1 MSRYDGRSS
10 EQNNRTGEGKTETTS
25 EPPGVGKMSL
35 VQFRFD
41 PNAPPPTEPNK
52 RTLTEQLV
60 PIQMRGATPDDATAA
75 GPPPA
80 GGGGTPL
87 PADVRAQMEAALG
100 GDFAAVRVH
109 VSSYAETIGARAFT
123 RGPDLFFAPGAYDPT
138 SPQGLQLLGHEL
150 THVVQQAQGRVP
162 VNAQI
167 GGVPANT
174 DASLEQEADE
184 LGAKAA
190 SVLPP
195 NKRDGAAP
203 AHSTTPMAPAGHGPA
218 QMKAAPDADQGAPPP
233 VGPYLDEIEGLD
245 AESPPTA
252 AASRP
257 PIQREPSKPKKREYV
272 SFKIAVN
279 REMTGEGF
287 TTAAN
292 LQVFGVASVRSEWK
306 NVKDHYG
313 PADSPVE
320 IGVEVSLLRRMRGA
334 AAASRGID
342 VDDKGKVTGA
352 DARAKDFLAQPGS
365 DEKSAL
371 MKEIDRRYHAATGT
385 PEGTQ
390 IKPGETAN
398 AALWNSIRD
407 EVLFQHQYIVN
418 LPENVKKLIRVSTK
432 GCQLTPADYDQLF
445 RIAKTIDG
453 MPQGQA
459 ADYASKVTAS
469 TTSLDEFETSV
480 DRYIAEM
487 ATRNK
492 ETEAHNKTMT
502 KLAGLEEVYKKFR
515 LWQAVEAL
523 SPGAGDDLK
532 TELEASLKS
541 HGFTGGI
548 PEFDTYVKTFLAGF
562 ETQSSK
568 IVSDLLQKYAGRMYH
583 EGERYQDQKQVSA
596 LHAKLGGVRTNHS
609 IVQDKNKIMDEEYH
623 KQDAARERSRLPGQG
638 GTTPEPTPRFK
649 QAEQEAIAAR
659 DAAKA
664 EIKGLEHDHPIF
676 QNDDALP
683 LDKRI
688 DKVALATAS
697 ETSLQGVLLGHIAK
711 RGEAIQEARE
721 ELDGKPELIYR
732 MDRLM
737 PQFYAQQGIQPG
749 SIHDLIIQDKL
760 KEDRIKKIVVGIL
773 LAIVAIA
780 LTVVSLGTA
789 TPALVAAGAAAGAF
803 SISAYQAYEEYKEYT
818 ENQKLAGAGLVD
830 DPTVI
835 WLVVAVVGAAADM
848 GAAFKAIR
856 GLGAAAKALNAGGEI
871 SQFNRAVRA
880 LEEAGEIDARIA
892 RAAER
897 AAAART
903 GFSEASGELTKI
915 LAGRTY
921 SFPGPFTDPDVY
933 KQLVKMASAKFKEIG
948 NNGLIWLEELNRARV
963 AAKLGEM
970 SPEELAKAK
979 QAWTDGIKAA
989 DDAAKELAPGADTI
1003 AELKKSLTSVLPHAS
1018 DVSGPS
1024 LVMLDKLD
1032 KSVLPKLKAA
1042 DGAELDRLGKM
1053 LVEDPS
1059 LAERLAKSNNPYGA
1073 LKKATTVR
1081 EMDNALFTGRLGEL
1095 KINAARIGPAAD
1107 KSGIPAAQLAKLADA
1122 DIKALGEGDR
1132 LIAEARQGFGPGE
1145 ADLRKLASAQA
1156 ELDKV
1161 SGVADSTRDELRAAI
1176 AHQHGLSDLP
1186 FMRNPGGALAT
1197 KFPDIPKSSMDA
1209 LVKRHPDALRALENA
1224 SKQDVEAVVKAFE
1237 SSASPKDVEDILRSY
1252 MYKAQ
1257 KKARKGVTSGL
1268 EVSDD
1273 VGGRLEES
1281 LDNLA
1286 QARRQGH
1293 PFGFK
1298 DKVQY
1303 EQFIS
1308 TVDSEVA
1315 SRGIKGKAKVQGS
1328 AMHSKTPGDIDME
1341 IVVDQAE
1348 FDRLAKRFLENAPK
1362 GKEATLKSS
1371 IAKKKIPSYEFY
1383 PDHDPSIAGAA
1394 KKFTIGAD
1402 GKPLDVQATLIVG
1415 GSDFDLGPFL

>member
-1 MSRYDGRSS
+1 MPRYDDRSS
-10 EQNNRTGEGKTETTS
+10 RREDRTSGGKAEAAS
-25 EPPGVGKMSL
+25 ELPGVGKMSL
-35 VQFRFD
+35 VQLRFGPD
-41 PNAPPPTEPNK
+41 APPPTEPNK
-52 RTLTEQLV
+52 RTLTEQLA
-60 PIQMRGATPDDATAA
+60 PIQAQRTEPDDATA
-75 GPPPA
+75 GRPPPTD
-80 GGGGTPL
+80 GGGTPL

-100 GDFAAVRVH
+100 GNFAAVRVH
-109 VSSYAETIGARAFT
+109 VSPYAETIGARAFT
-123 RGPDLFFAPGAYDPT
+123 RGTDLFFAPGAYDPT

-150 THVVQQAQGRVP
+150 VHVVQQAQGRVA

-167 GGVPANT
+167 GGAPANT

-190 SVLPP
+190 SALPS
-195 NKRDGAAP
+195 KARDGAAP
-203 AHSTTPMAPAGHGPA
+203 AHSTTPSGPADHGPA
-218 QMKAAPDADQGAPPP
+218 QMKAAPDAVQGALPA
-233 VGPYLDEIEGLD
+233 GPYIDELEE
-245 AESPPTA
+245 ANA
-252 AASRP
+252 ATTSTEAAPGP
-257 PIQREPSKPKKREYV
+257 PIQRDPRKPKKREYV
-272 SFKIAVN
+272 SFKIAVH
-279 REMTGEGF
+279 REMTGEEF
-287 TTAAN
+287 KTAAN

-320 IGVEVSLLRRMRGA
+320 IGVEVSLLQRMRAA
-334 AAASRGID
+334 AAASKGID
-342 VDDKGKVTGA
+342 VDDKGKVAGA

-371 MKEIDRRYHAATGT
+371 LKEIDRRYHAATGT

-390 IKPGETAN
+390 IKPGETAT

-407 EVLFQHQYIVN
+407 EVLFQHEYIAN
-418 LPENVKKLIRVSTK
+418 LPESVKKLIRFTIK
-432 GCQLTPADYDQLF
+432 GRQLIPADYDQLF
-445 RIAKTIDG
+445 RIAKKIDG
-453 MPQGQA
+453 MPPGQP

-469 TTSLDEFETSV
+469 TTNLDEFEASV
-480 DRYIAEM
+480 DRYLGEM
-487 ATRNK
+487 ATRK
-492 ETEAHNKTMT
+492 KDAEEHNRTMT
-502 KLAGLEEVYKKFR
+502 KLAGLEEVYKQFR
-515 LWQAVEAL
+515 LWQTLEAV

-532 TELEASLKS
+532 TELEASLKA
-541 HGFTGGI
+541 HGFNGGI
-548 PEFDTYVKTFLAGF
+548 PEFDAYVKKFLAGF
-562 ETQSSK
+562 EAESAKS
-568 IVSDLLQKYAGRMYH
+568 VSDLLQKYAGRMYR
-583 EGERYQDQKQVSA
+583 EGERYQDQKEVSA
-596 LHAKLGGVRTNHS
+596 LHAKLGGVRTNYA

-649 QAEQEAIAAR
+649 QAEKEALAAR

-697 ETSLQGVLLGHIAK
+697 ETSLQGVLLGYIAK
-711 RGEAIQEARE
+711 RGEAIKEARA

-732 MDRLM
+732 MDKLM

-803 SISAYQAYEEYKEYT
+803 GISAYQAYEEYKEYT
-818 ENQKLAGAGLVD
+818 ETQKLADVGLVD
-830 DPTVI
+830 DPTVV

-848 GAAFKAIR
+848 GAAFKAIK

-871 SQFNRAVRA
+871 SHFNKAVRA

-897 AAAART
+897 AAAARR
-903 GFSEASGELTKI
+903 GFSDASGELTKI
-915 LAGRTY
+915 LGSRAY

-948 NNGLIWLEELNRARV
+948 NNGLIWLEELKRARV

-979 QAWTDGIKAA
+979 QAWEEGIRAV
-989 DDAAKELAPGADTI
+989 DDAAKELAPSADKI
-1003 AELKKSLTSVLPHAS
+1003 AELKKSLTPVLPHAN
-1018 DVSGPS
+1018 DISGPS

-1042 DGAELDRLGKM
+1042 DAAELDRLGKM

-1073 LKKATTVR
+1073 LKKSKTLR

-1095 KINAARIGPAAD
+1095 KVNPVRIGTAAD
-1107 KSGIPAAQLAKLADA
+1107 KSGIPAADLAKLTDA

-1132 LIAEARQGFGPGE
+1132 LIAEARQSYGPGE
-1145 ADLRKLASAQA
+1145 ADLGKLASAQA
-1156 ELDKV
+1156 EIDKV
-1161 SGVADSTRDELRAAI
+1161 SGVATGTRDELRAAI

-1186 FMRNPGGALAT
+1186 FMRNPGEALAA
-1197 KFPDIPKSSMDA
+1197 KFPDIPKGSMDA

-1237 SSASPKDVEDILRSY
+1237 SSANPKDVEDILRSY

-1273 VGGRLEES
+1273 VSSRVEES

-1286 QARRQGH
+1286 QARKQGH
-1293 PFGFK
+1293 PFGFT
-1298 DKVQY
+1298 DKAQY
-1303 EQFIS
+1303 EQFIT

-1348 FDRLAKRFLENAPK
+1348 FDRLSKRFLENAPK
-1362 GKEATLKSS
+1362 GKEATLKAS

-1394 KKFTIGAD
+1394 KKFTQGAD

>member
-1 MSRYDGRSS
+1 MRRTMDSGYGEGSAKQGD
-10 EQNNRTGEGKTETTS
+10 RTGRRGTDSGS
-25 EPPGVGKMSL
+25 EPLGVGKVSRIQL
-35 VQFRFD
+35 RFG
-41 PNAPPPTEPNK
+41 PHAPQQPSEPGK

-60 PIQMRGATPDDATAA
+60 PIQAQRAEPGSATTA
-75 GPPPA
+75 GPPPT

-100 GDFAAVRVH
+100 ANFAAVRVH
-109 VSSYAETIGARAFT
+109 VSPYAAVIGAHAFT
-123 RGPDLFFAPGAYDPT
+123 RGTDLFFAPGAYDPT

-150 THVVQQAQGRVP
+150 VHVIQQAQGRVP
-162 VNAQI
+162 VNASI
-167 GGVPANT
+167 GGAPANT

-190 SVLPP
+190 KPHG
-195 NKRDGAAP
+195 GAAP
-203 AHSTTPMAPAGHGPA
+203 THSFAPTAPPGHGPV
-218 QMKAAPDADQGAPPP
+218 QRKAAPDADQGAVPA
-233 VGPYLDEIEGLD
+233 GPHIDELEPAD
-245 AESPPTA
+245 AATA
-252 AASRP
+252 ATDVAPGP
-257 PIQREPSKPKKREYV
+257 PIQRDAPRPTKREYV
-272 SFKIAVN
+272 SFRIAVS
-279 REMTGEGF
+279 REMTGEEF
-287 TTAAN
+287 KTAAN

-306 NVKDHYG
+306 HVKDHYG
-313 PADSPVE
+313 PGDSPVE
-320 IGVEVSLLRRMRGA
+320 VGVELSLLQRMRGA
-334 AAASRGID
+334 AAASKGID
-342 VDDKGKVTGA
+342 VDDHGQVAGA

-371 MKEIDRRYHAATGT
+371 LNEIDRRYHAATGT
-385 PEGTQ
+385 PDGAQ

-407 EVLFQHQYIVN
+407 EVLFQHAYIAS
-418 LPENVKKLIRVSTK
+418 LPDSVKRLIRVTIK
-432 GCQLTPADYDQLF
+432 GRQLTPPDYDQLF
-445 RIAKTIDG
+445 RIAKKIEG
-453 MPQGQA
+453 MPPGQA

-469 TTSLDEFETSV
+469 TTSLDELDASI
-480 DRYIAEM
+480 DRYLGEM
-487 ATRNK
+487 ATRK
-492 ETEAHNKTMT
+492 QDAGEHNLAMT
-502 KLAGLEEVYKKFR
+502 KLAGLEEVYKRFR
-515 LWQAVEAL
+515 LWQTLEAV
-523 SPGAGDDLK
+523 SPGAGDEIK
-532 TELEASLKS
+532 TELEASLKA
-541 HGFTGGI
+541 HGFRGGI
-548 PEFDTYVKTFLAGF
+548 PEFDAYVKKFLAGF
-562 ETQSSK
+562 ETESARM
-568 IVSDLLQKYAGRMYH
+568 VGDLLQKYAGRMYR
-583 EGERYQDQKQVSA
+583 EGERYQDPKEVSA
-596 LHAKLGGVRTNHS
+596 LHAKLGGVRTS
-609 IVQDKNKIMDEEYH
+609 YAIVQDKNKIMDEEHH

-638 GTTPEPTPRFK
+638 GTTPQPTPRFK

-664 EIKGLEHDHPIF
+664 QIKGLEHDYPIF

-683 LDKRI
+683 PDKRI

-697 ETSLQGVLLGHIAK
+697 ETSLQGVLLGHVAK
-711 RGEAIQEARE
+711 RGEAISEARG
-721 ELDGKPELIYR
+721 ELDGKSELVYR
-732 MDRLM
+732 MDKLI

-749 SIHDLIIQDKL
+749 SIHDQIIQDKR
-760 KEDRIKKIVVGIL
+760 KEDRIQKIVVGIL

-803 SISAYQAYEEYKEYT
+803 GISAYQAYEEYKEYT
-818 ENQKLAGAGLVD
+818 ENQKLADVGLVD
-830 DPTVI
+830 DPSVV
-835 WLVVAVVGAAADM
+835 WLVIAVVGAAADM
-848 GAAFKAIR
+848 GAAFKAIK

-871 SQFNRAVRA
+871 SRFNRAVRA

-897 AAAART
+897 AAAARR
-903 GFSEASGELTKI
+903 GFSDASGELTKI
-915 LAGRTY
+915 LAGRAY

-948 NNGLIWLEELNRARV
+948 NNGLIWLEELKRARV
-963 AAKLGEM
+963 VAKLGEM

-979 QAWTDGIKAA
+979 QAWEEGIRTA
-989 DDAAKELAPGADTI
+989 DDAARELAPGADKI
-1003 AELKKSLTSVLPHAS
+1003 AELKKSLTPVLPHAG

-1032 KSVLPKLKAA
+1032 KSVLPRLKAA
-1042 DGAELDRLGKM
+1042 DAAELERLGKM

-1059 LAERLAKSNNPYGA
+1059 LAERLAKANNPYGA
-1073 LKKATTVR
+1073 LKKAKNVR

-1095 KINAARIGPAAD
+1095 KVNAVRIGPAAD
-1107 KSGIPAAQLAKLADA
+1107 RSGIPAAELAKLTDA
-1122 DIKALGEGDR
+1122 DLKALGEGDR
-1132 LIAEARQGFGPGE
+1132 LIAEARQGFGPSE
-1145 ADLRKLASAQA
+1145 AELGKLASAQA
-1156 ELDKV
+1156 EFDKV
-1161 SGVADSTRDELRAAI
+1161 SGVANGTRDELRAAI

-1186 FMRNPGGALAT
+1186 FMHNPGEALAA
-1197 KFPDIPKSSMDA
+1197 KFPDIPKGSMDA

-1237 SSASPKDVEDILRSY
+1237 SSANPKDVEDILRSY

-1286 QARRQGH
+1286 QARKQGH

-1298 DKVQY
+1298 DKTQY
-1303 EQFIS
+1303 KQFMT

-1328 AMHSKTPGDIDME
+1328 AMHSRTPGDID

-1348 FDRLAKRFLENAPK
+1348 FGRLSEQFLKNARDQR
-1362 GKEATLKSS
+1362 ARNALKVS
-1371 IAKKKIPSYEFY
+1371 IKKNKIPSYEFY
-1383 PDHDPSIAGAA
+1383 PHDDPSVANAV
-1394 KKFTIGAD
+1394 KKFTQGAD
-1402 GKPLDVQATLIVG
+1402 GKELEVQATLIVK

>member
-35 VQFRFD
+35 VQFRFG
-41 PNAPPPTEPNK
+41 PNAPPPTEPNE

-167 GGVPANT
+167 GGVPANA

-190 SVLPP
+190 SALPP
-195 NKRDGAAP
+195 EKRDGAAP
-203 AHSTTPMAPAGHGPA
+203 AHSTTLMAPAGHGPA

-252 AASRP
+252 AASGP

-320 IGVEVSLLRRMRGA
+320 IGVEVSLLQRMRGA
-334 AAASRGID
+334 AAASKGID
-342 VDDKGKVTGA
+342 VDDKGKIAGA

-407 EVLFQHQYIVN
+407 EVLFQHQYIAN

-432 GCQLTPADYDQLF
+432 GRQLTPADYDQLF
-445 RIAKTIDG
+445 RIAKKIDG

-523 SPGAGDDLK
+523 SPGADDDLK

-583 EGERYQDQKQVSA
+583 EGERYQDQKEVSA

-697 ETSLQGVLLGHIAK
+697 ETSLQGVLLGYIAK
-711 RGEAIQEARE
+711 RGEAIKEARG

-732 MDRLM
+732 MDKLM

-803 SISAYQAYEEYKEYT
+803 GISAYQAYEEYKEYT

-903 GFSEASGELTKI
+903 GFSDASGELTKI

-948 NNGLIWLEELNRARV
+948 NNGLIWLEELKRARV

-1107 KSGIPAAQLAKLADA
+1107 KSGIPASELAKLTDA

-1145 ADLRKLASAQA
+1145 ADLGKLASAQA
-1156 ELDKV
+1156 EFDKV
-1161 SGVADSTRDELRAAI
+1161 SGVANSTRDELRAAI
-1176 AHQHGLSDLP
+1176 GHQHGLSDLP
-1186 FMRNPGGALAT
+1186 FMRNPGEALAA
-1197 KFPDIPKSSMDA
+1197 KFPDIPKTSMDA

-1224 SKQDVEAVVKAFE
+1224 SKQDVEAVVKTFE
-1237 SSASPKDVEDILRSY
+1237 SSANPKDVEDILRSY

-1286 QARRQGH
+1286 QARKQGH

-1348 FDRLAKRFLENAPK
+1348 FDRLSKRFLENAPK

-1383 PDHDPSIAGAA
+1383 PEHDPSIAGAA
-1394 KKFTIGAD
+1394 KKFTQGAD